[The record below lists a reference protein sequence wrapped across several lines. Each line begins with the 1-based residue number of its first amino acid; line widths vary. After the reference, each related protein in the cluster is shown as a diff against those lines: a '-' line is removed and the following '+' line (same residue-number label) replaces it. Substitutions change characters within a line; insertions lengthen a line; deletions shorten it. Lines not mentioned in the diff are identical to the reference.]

1 MIQWRLLHPIS
12 LYPFIPYSNGLNMY
26 VYFAFN
32 EYTIAC
38 QIIDH
43 SADGYV
49 QAYTGWRQRRSRA
62 LNPALRLSVTV
73 CKKRTWIFIFIFLK
87 TNNFVLFFF
96 YIFLSTYS

>member
-1 MIQWRLLHPIS
+1 M
-12 LYPFIPYSNGLNMY
+12 NMY

-62 LNPALRLSVTV
+62 LNPALRLSVDHCV
-73 CKKRTWIFIFIFLK
+73 QEAYLDFYFYFLK
-87 TNNFVLFFF
+87 TNNFVLFF
-96 YIFLSTYS
+96 ICLSTYS